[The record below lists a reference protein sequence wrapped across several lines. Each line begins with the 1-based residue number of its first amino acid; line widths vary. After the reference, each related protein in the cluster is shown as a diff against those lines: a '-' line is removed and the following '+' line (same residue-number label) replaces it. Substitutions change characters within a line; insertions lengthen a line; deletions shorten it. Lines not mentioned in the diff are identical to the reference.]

1 MSNWKKVSKRLLVL
15 LLTSA
20 IISGMMEHSWVT
32 VMASDV
38 EGEIEKTDVLPE
50 EAKASE
56 EKENPAEEGDVETGV
71 KDSQAPEAPETGE
84 DPETEEPQA
93 PEAGKDP
100 ETEEPQAPE
109 AKDSLETEGDKT
121 SEETGSPEE
130 ETKTPEA
137 GDSQAPE
144 VNHEPEENPEQIV
157 CVCTVLCGETDPAE
171 ADCQVCQED
180 ASKCSGKALEEDPE
194 ADKETEEQ
202 ALDPAAAAV
211 KELIQ
216 TLPSLEELKALDQEG
231 QAEVYEQVQKAYES
245 YEGLTEEQK
254 AQLPGA
260 QEQLRELLEYFTELI
275 TVAPA
280 ADVEGAWRALTD
292 AMLAW
297 EDKVDL
303 SGFNLTV
310 ADMKAISPDV
320 AQDNPDLFY
329 VLELYYTYGADGI
342 VRECTF
348 TYNSDYTQNSVAEYQ
363 AAIDKV
369 FAEVINQNGNM
380 NDEQKATALHD
391 YLVQHMVYDQNA
403 NNNLGI
409 EKRNAYEALVNGIGV
424 CQGYTLAYAALL
436 KRAGIE
442 VAYCKS
448 KSMKHIWN
456 YVKLDGNWYHADLT
470 YDDSTAASQMGA
482 TGYVAHTNF
491 LLSDEAMRNTPS
503 PHEWEPNGITCSD
516 TRYDTSWNKTSPLR
530 ESAIYTVDGNYYYLK
545 REAII
550 NQPSICRGASLIR
563 RAADGTESVV
573 GTFEIKNLGNGA
585 GNWPMYDICLS
596 RLSCS
601 KGVLYFSV
609 GNSIYSY
616 RPSAYAAP
624 AEIYQYEDTDKRIV
638 VGMLVTGDEIT
649 LELFNPQNPQ
659 VGLEKVSA
667 PLFTLNATETELKVG
682 YTTAP
687 VLTAN
692 PQATGF
698 AWFKQNPDGSWVSV
712 GTNTSSYTVESGLPE
727 GSYRYKV
734 EANLDGKA
742 VSDEIIITVTAQ
754 EEQKNF
760 AFPASAKTVTYGDPD
775 FTLAAQGAVA
785 GSTVRYSSSNTSVAA
800 VDPVTGAV
808 KILGAGSAVI
818 TATASETKDYL
829 EAQSTYTLTVAPKAL
844 AWDISALEAKDRLDL
859 IKNGAATLYGELKLA
874 GILEKDKA
882 DVKFVCPA
890 DKLSGVYAAVAAGS
904 QKVTLSWKNA
914 QDIPGLQGSKSGNYT
929 MPSGLP
935 QLMGKISVVDTSL
948 PSLPESTEGKDF
960 KVQVEN
966 GISKVPDAFQNIEHL
981 NTPGKIENHMRL
993 KIKESSVKVP
1003 DANIVVYDV
1012 ELLVNI
1018 NGTGW
1023 QKATKDN
1030 FPSTGLTV
1038 TLPYPSGT
1046 GRDTHDFVVAH
1057 MFTADMNGFRAGDV
1071 EYPAVTKTEN
1081 GITFKVNGL
1090 SPVSVGWKDVEN
1102 NGYNGGGS
1110 SGGPTSSADRVGA
1123 AATGDTS
1130 PVMLYILLI
1139 AGAACGIL
1147 IGLYVK
1153 RKRSR

>member
-71 KDSQAPEAPETGE
+71 KGSQAPEAPETGE

-280 ADVEGAWRALTD
+280 TAEQIKAAEEAMTT
-292 AMLAW
+292 AMLKW
-297 EDKVDL
+297 DKEVDL
-303 SGFNLTV
+303 SSYNLTK
-310 ADMKAISPDV
+310 ADMETIWPDV

-329 VLELYYTYGADGI
+329 VLMIYYTTSSDGI
-342 VRECTF
+342 VQSCQF
-348 TYNSDYTQNSVAEYQ
+348 TYNPQYDRNSVAEYE
-363 AAIDKV
+363 AAKSKAI
-369 FAEVINQNGNM
+369 AEVIDNNM
-380 NDEQKATALHD
+380 TDVEKALALHD

-403 NNNLGI
+403 NNNQGI

-436 KRAGIE
+436 EEVGIN
-442 VAYCKS
+442 VDYCKS
-448 KSMKHIWN
+448 KNMNHIWN
-456 YVKLDGNWYHADLT
+456 YVELEGNWYHVDLT
-470 YDDSTAASQMGA
+470 YDDSAAASQTGE
-482 TGYVAHTNF
+482 TGYVSHTYF
-491 LLSDEAMRNTPS
+491 LLSDDAMSKIPADK
-503 PHEWEPNGITCSD
+503 PHNWDSNNVRCNDQTYDNFWHKTDPLNGSSIYSVQG
-516 TRYDTSWNKTSPLR
+516 TS
-530 ESAIYTVDGNYYYLK
+530 YYLVN
-545 REAII
+545 RLAVG
-550 NQPSICRGASLIR
+550 STTVCAGATLMRKDSNGTSEVGSFLI
-563 RAADGTESVV
+563 E
-573 GTFEIKNLGNGA
+573 N
-585 GNWPMYDICLS
+585 NWTPYMFNMCFS
-596 RLSCS
+596 RLSSS
-601 KGVLYFSV
+601 KGVLYFNV
-609 GNSIYSY
+609 GNTVYAFD
-616 RPSAYAAP
+616 PSDGNAAP
-624 AEIYQYEDTDKRIV
+624 EKIYQYKDDQNRIV
-638 VGMLVTGDEIT
+638 TGLVVTAGQMT
-649 LELFNPQNPQ
+649 LEISSQA
-659 VGLEKVSA
+659 GMIEEKIEVPIFS
-667 PLFTLNATETELKVG
+667 LNASETEVKVG

-687 VLTAN
+687 VLTMSN
-692 PQATGF
+692 SMATG
-698 AWFKQNPDGSWVSV
+698 ATWSKQNADGSWSV
-712 GTNTSSYTVESGLPE
+712 INGAQGGSYTVETGLPI
-727 GSYRYKV
+727 GSYGYRV
-734 EANLDGKA
+734 TATLGGRT
-742 VSDEIIITVTAQ
+742 VSAEIIITVTGQ